1 MRIAVGVS
9 LCLALALAGC
19 KPRPTND
26 VGALTRERDR
36 LIEEKNRLKD
46 DVRAETRLVVVPP
59 PEVTDEVAVVAAI
72 PNAIL
77 EHVLNHALT
86 DVANGL
92 SLQVENAR
100 FDVDSSV
107 KVNLKIA
114 KVTLG
119 DFELEILLQ
128 EAKGV
133 IAAGEPKV
141 SVGEGKIALVAPLKI
156 VQGQGSA
163 RLRFIWSGH
172 GLVRRLCGDLDVT
185 RDLTGTLKPVP
196 FVFRG
201 GALLGVENQRFV
213 VKPAIPSQK
222 FQLAVEPSEAS
233 WEVFRKLIREQKG
246 VCGAA
251 LQKAQV
257 ENKIRELLAE
267 GVPVTVNLERLKP
280 IDIPVAVSHQ
290 LRVQDKTVQIS
301 ATPEL
306 LEIEDPYTWFGT
318 KFAAFQQ

>member
-1 MRIAVGVS
+1 MRTAVGVS

-19 KPRPTND
+19 KPKPTND

-46 DVRAETRLVVVPP
+46 DVRAETRRVVVPP

-77 EHVLNHALT
+77 EHVLTLALT
-86 DVANGL
+86 DVADGL
-92 SLQVENAR
+92 SLQVENAK
-100 FDVDSSV
+100 FNVDSSV

-119 DFELEILLQ
+119 DFKLEVLLQ
-128 EAKGV
+128 EAKGT
-133 IAAGEPKV
+133 IAAGDPKV
-141 SVGEGKIALVAPLKI
+141 SIGEGRIGLVAPLK
-156 VQGQGSA
+156 VEQGRGSA
-163 RLRFIWSGH
+163 QLRFIWSGR

-185 RDLTGTLKPVP
+185 RDLTGTLKPIP

-201 GALLGVENQRFV
+201 GASLGVDNQEFV
-213 VKPAIPSQK
+213 IKPAIPPQQ

-233 WEVFRKLIREQKG
+233 WKVFRKLIREQKG

-251 LQKAQV
+251 LQKVQV
-257 ENKIRELLAE
+257 ENKVRELLAE
-267 GVPVTVNLERLKP
+267 GFPVTVNLHQLKP
-280 IDIPVAVSHQ
+280 IQIPVAVSHQ

-301 ATPEL
+301 ATPAL